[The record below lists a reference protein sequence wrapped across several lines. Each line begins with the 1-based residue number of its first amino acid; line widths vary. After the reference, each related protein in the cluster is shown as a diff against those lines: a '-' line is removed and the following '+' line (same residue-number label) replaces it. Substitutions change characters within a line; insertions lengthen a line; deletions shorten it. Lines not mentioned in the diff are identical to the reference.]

1 MITNS
6 VTFGCSFD
14 ATVLESYCKQLDR
27 WGSDSPAPD
36 LRGVLESIHS
46 LHANLSGT
54 AERLLSRAGESTY
67 GNALL
72 KVRELIQVKDDLHR
86 IERTKAQLH
95 LLDEELNRQTLLIDK
110 GIKDHTQGLISQLE
124 EDVDQIY

>member
-1 MITNS
+1 M
-6 VTFGCSFD
+6 
-14 ATVLESYCKQLDR
+14 
-27 WGSDSPAPD
+27 
-36 LRGVLESIHS
+36 
-46 LHANLSGT
+46 
-54 AERLLSRAGESTY
+54 LSRAGESTY